1 MEHLL
6 IVRPD
11 GQIRFLYHDALRA
24 FLGSGVPSIRRASHV
39 EPTKDLRWN
48 VDLSPLGG
56 GTLGPFE
63 TRQEALAAE
72 AAWINARM

>member
-1 MEHLL
+1 MEHLV
-6 IVRPD
+6 IVRPG
-11 GQIRFLYHDALRA
+11 GQIQFLYHDTLRA
-24 FLGSGVPSIRRASHV
+24 FLGSGRPTIRRASHV
-39 EPTKDLRWN
+39 EPTLDMRWA

-63 TRQEALAAE
+63 THQEALAAE